1 MGSLL
6 VGDEDGILETLHFQ
20 DGDGTATLRRLQ
32 DVEPILDENKRAQ
45 AAGEGM
51 SPTREFRHIARIP
64 VVVYDHWCRQ
74 YGVDVLKPEHAGL
87 LRRLLHDPDNRF
99 LRVDGGR
106 F

>member
-1 MGSLL
+1 MRPLL
-6 VGDEDGILETLHFQ
+6 VGIEDGITETLHFQ
-20 DGDGTATLRRLQ
+20 DGDGTASLYREQ
-32 DVEPILDENKRAQ
+32 DVEPILDANKRA
-45 AAGEGM
+45 GGVGM

-64 VVVYDHWCRQ
+64 VVVYDHWCKT
-74 YGVDVLKPEHAGL
+74 YGVDVTKPEHSGL